1 MTEEYNCF
9 AINLYPNER
18 GEEMKKKCIVR
29 KLNTIN
35 ETSDKFLM
43 KKIKE
48 EQLSILQ
55 SHTMLFKI
63 LPEDGS
69 KLLFNEIACIWK
81 ISKSSLSDIINK
93 YESQG
98 LIIKCVCDEDKRSI
112 YIRLTSEG
120 IYIKQKLQVI
130 EKEFL
135 NLLLKDFDEE
145 QRDVFEAT
153 IDKALNNIIEI
164 I

>member
-1 MTEEYNCF
+1 
-9 AINLYPNER
+9 
-18 GEEMKKKCIVR
+18 MKKKCIIE

-35 ETSDKFLM
+35 DASNKFLI

-55 SHTMLFKI
+55 NHAMLFEF
-63 LPEDGS
+63 LPEDAS

-93 YESQG
+93 YESRG
-98 LIIKCVCDEDKRSI
+98 FISKCVCDEDKRSI
-112 YIRLTSEG
+112 YISLTLEG

-130 EKEFL
+130 EQEFL
-135 NLLLKDFDEE
+135 DLLLKDFDEE
-145 QRDVFEAT
+145 ERDIFEAN
-153 IDKALNNIIEI
+153 IDKALNNIIEMI
-164 I
+164 E

>member
-1 MTEEYNCF
+1 ME
-9 AINLYPNER
+9 
-18 GEEMKKKCIVR
+18 KKCIVR

-98 LIIKCVCDEDKRSI
+98 LIIKCVCYEDKRSI

-120 IYIKQKLQVI
+120 IHIKQKLQVI

>member
-1 MTEEYNCF
+1 MEYKG
-9 AINLYPNER
+9 I
-18 GEEMKKKCIVR
+18 IR

-35 ETSDKFLM
+35 ETYDKFLI

-55 SHTMLFKI
+55 SHTMLFEI

-112 YIRLTSEG
+112 YISLTLEG
-120 IYIKQKLQVI
+120 IHIKQKLQVI
-130 EKEFL
+130 ENEFL

-145 QRDVFEAT
+145 QRDVFEAN
-153 IDKALNNIIEI
+153 IDKALNNIIEMI
-164 I
+164 

>member
-1 MTEEYNCF
+1 MEQ
-9 AINLYPNER
+9 
-18 GEEMKKKCIVR
+18 KCVVR

-35 ETSDKFLM
+35 ETSGKFFV

-55 SHTMLFKI
+55 SHTMLFEI
-63 LPEDGS
+63 LPKDGS

-112 YIRLTSEG
+112 HIRLTPEG
-120 IYIKQKLQVI
+120 IHIKQKLQVI

-153 IDKALNNIIEI
+153 IDKALNNIRKI